1 MKVIDGG
8 VTAPKGFLA
17 ASTAAGI
24 KYKDRSD
31 MAMIYSTVPGKVGRN
46 FYHECRKSSSG
57 LI

>member
-24 KYKDRSD
+24 NIRT
-31 MAMIYSTVPGKVGRN
+31 AVIWQ
-46 FYHECRKSSSG
+46 
-57 LI
+57 

>member
-31 MAMIYSTVPGKVGRN
+31 MAMTTARFPVRRQELLPRMS
-46 FYHECRKSSSG
+46 
-57 LI
+57 